1 VVAMGIFSNSQAEQ
15 ENALNEARYFLLTH
29 FDSLPNH
36 YLKTA
41 KAKKTKTKENTPA
54 YMAQIDAGNLI
65 ENYLTASLNIQYE
78 EFERLHKEKFR
89 RKTKLEVELPR
100 VLSEVIPLVL
110 SGKEHRIKTMIN
122 QGVEV
127 THPMQRL
134 YAQRAI
140 AEQVSDGIGNPY
152 LDSGD
157 TNIRHLAEKY
167 LLQLILDY
175 LFDVYRGN
183 NSKSYIKYTNDFLTL
198 IYVHFV
204 FLDFNG

>member
-1 VVAMGIFSNSQAEQ
+1 MGIFGNSQEVQ
-15 ENALNEARYFLLTH
+15 EKALNEARHFLLTH

-41 KAKKTKTKENTPA
+41 EAKKTKTKENA
-54 YMAQIDAGNLI
+54 FVYKAQIVAGDLI
-65 ENYLTASLNIQYE
+65 EEYLNIYLNIQYD
-78 EFERLHKEKFR
+78 EFESIHKEKFR

-152 LDSGD
+152 LDSGN

>member
-1 VVAMGIFSNSQAEQ
+1 MMGIFRNSQAEQ
-15 ENALNEARYFLLTH
+15 ENALNEARHFLLTH
-29 FDSLPNH
+29 LDSLPNH
-36 YLKTA
+36 YLKKPEA
-41 KAKKTKTKENTPA
+41 RKTKNKDNA
-54 YMAQIDAGNLI
+54 YAYKARIVAGDLI
-65 ENYLTASLNIQYE
+65 EEYFNIYLNIQYD
-78 EFERLHKEKFR
+78 EFERIHKEKFR

-100 VLSEVIPLVL
+100 VISEVIPLVL
-110 SGKEHRIKTMIN
+110 SGKEHRIKSMID

-152 LDSGD
+152 LDSGE

-167 LLQLILDY
+167 LLELILDY
-175 LFDVYRGN
+175 LFDVYRAGH
-183 NSKSYIKYTNDFLTL
+183 SKSYVKYTNDFLTL

-204 FLDFNG
+204 FLDFGE

>member
-1 VVAMGIFSNSQAEQ
+1 MGIFSNGQAEQ
-15 ENALNEARYFLLTH
+15 EKALNEARYFLLTH
-29 FDSLPNH
+29 LDSLPNH
-36 YLKTA
+36 YLKKPEA
-41 KAKKTKTKENTPA
+41 RKTKNKENA
-54 YMAQIDAGNLI
+54 YAYKARIVAGDLI
-65 ENYLTASLNIQYE
+65 EEYLKIYLNIQYD
-78 EFERLHKEKFR
+78 EFERIHKEKFR

-110 SGKEHRIKTMIN
+110 SGKEHRINSMIS

-152 LDSGD
+152 LDRNE

-175 LFDVYRGN
+175 LFDVYRNGH
-183 NSKSYIKYTNDFLTL
+183 SKSYIKYTNAFMTL
-198 IYVHFV
+198 VYVHFV
-204 FLDFNG
+204 FLDFGG